1 MQIFIP
7 GFTLIR
13 IYRPRRLA
21 RSIRTTM
28 AYPFVTVY
36 AYTLIYSPIPLSNVS
51 MTFSVHLRQAYTDSI
66 AVFLSV
72 ISPHQFKNLK
82 TISYAHITHI
92 KILVKFNV
100 FSNIINLKSKNVNML
115 IFLSFKITEKI
126 VLNLKACPR
135 KKPSAWC
142 GGSSINKN
150 R

>member
-1 MQIFIP
+1 MSIFPLSLGKRVRIP
-7 GFTLIR
+7 HILPNT
-13 IYRPRRLA
+13 
-21 RSIRTTM
+21 
-28 AYPFVTVY
+28 
-36 AYTLIYSPIPLSNVS
+36 PLSNVS
-51 MTFSVHLRQAYTDSI
+51 MTFSVHLRQASTDSI
-66 AVFLSV
+66 AVFLYI

-150 R
+150 RQRLKEIYIKNITKSAKIPAL